1 MAQAD
6 YSAAVYD
13 VVMQQNDT
21 FEEQFVVRDTDGD
34 LLGLGGYTFQSQV
47 RTTAAATA
55 VLATMTC
62 TVDTDTSTVTRSMG
76 TAVTS
81 GIAPGVYVHD
91 MHWVDPDGDVRT
103 LIAGR
108 FTVKADVTRS

>member
-1 MAQAD
+1 MPQAD

-13 VVMQQNDT
+13 VVMQQRDT
-21 FEEQFVVRDTDGD
+21 FTEQFIVRDTDGD
-34 LLGLGGYTFQSQV
+34 LLALGGYTFESQL
-47 RTTAAATA
+47 RATAAGT
-55 VLATMTC
+55 VVATMTC
-62 TVDTDTSTVTRSMG
+62 TVDTDTSTVTRTMG
-76 TAVTS
+76 TAVTT
-81 GIAPGVYVHD
+81 GIAAGDYVHD